1 MVDHA
6 FLLRFLSKFA
16 SGQRF
21 HRGGAG
27 RQPEERGEPTYYLA
41 KICQKIHENEENGT
55 GGRPKF
61 YYVYPPL
68 PTNSSSVC
76 MKGYYKN
83 DTACAACAVRTYKD
97 TIGDDTTCTT
107 CPDQKVT
114 DASGADNVNLCG
126 KELKVMIPLARYLRH
141 TFQEK

>member
-1 MVDHA
+1 MPFCWDFCPNLQVASDFTQGVRGA
-6 FLLRFLSKFA
+6 NPKNGGNQPIIWPKFA
-16 SGQRF
+16 KKYTKMKKM
-21 HRGGAG
+21 G
-27 RQPEERGEPTYYLA
+27 R
-41 KICQKIHENEENGT
+41 

-68 PTNSSSVC
+68 PTNSSVC